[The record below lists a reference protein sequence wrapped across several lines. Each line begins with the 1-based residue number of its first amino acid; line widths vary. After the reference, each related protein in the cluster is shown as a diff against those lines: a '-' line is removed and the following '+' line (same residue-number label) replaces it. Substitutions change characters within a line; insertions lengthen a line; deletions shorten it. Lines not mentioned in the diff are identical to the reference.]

1 MASHRTRKNRNGR
14 WNQRPATISK
24 VFAAN
29 RAARGVNTLKRGVGS
44 RNLLAN
50 NKQRASTVVNNLLR
64 QGINRRQMIVNTAKN
79 RYGMN
84 NRMLNLVKSELNA
97 IGIDD

>member
-1 MASHRTRKNRNGR
+1 MAPRRTRKNRNGR
-14 WNQRPATISK
+14 WNQRPATIMRA
-24 VFAAN
+24 FAAN
-29 RAARGVNTLKRGVGS
+29 RAATTTLKRGVGS

-50 NKQRASTVVNNLLR
+50 NKQKVSAVVGNLLA
-64 QGINRRQMIVNTAKN
+64 QGMNRRNMIVNTAKN

>member
-1 MASHRTRKNRNGR
+1 MATRRTRKNRNGR
-14 WNQRPATISK
+14 WNQRPATITRA
-24 VFAAN
+24 FAAN
-29 RAARGVNTLKRGVGS
+29 RGVTLKRGTGS

-50 NKQRASTVVNNLLR
+50 NKQKASFVVNNLLK
-64 QGINRRQMIVNTAKN
+64 QGMNRRGMIINAAKN

-84 NRMLNLVKSELNA
+84 NRMVNLVKSELNA